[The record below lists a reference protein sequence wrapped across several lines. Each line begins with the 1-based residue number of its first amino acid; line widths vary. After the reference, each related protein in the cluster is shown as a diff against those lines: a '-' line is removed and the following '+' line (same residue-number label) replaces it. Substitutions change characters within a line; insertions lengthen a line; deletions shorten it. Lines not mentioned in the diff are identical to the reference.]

1 MTAAKKPA
9 AAATPRDC
17 ADALL
22 EFLPV
27 FVRLMV
33 AEVRQSAGPNSLT
46 PPQFRCLEILR
57 RDPGLSLSTLA
68 ERMGVRQP
76 TASLIVLRL
85 VRDGFVT
92 RKRAA
97 GERRRA
103 VLTLTDKGVT
113 MIETTRSIIRE
124 RIAIALGPL
133 PAPQRAR
140 VLEGLEILTAAIGGP
155 ETAA

>member
-1 MTAAKKPA
+1 MTAATKRA
-9 AAATPRDC
+9 ASATPEDC

-85 VRDGFVT
+85 VRDGFVA
-92 RKRAA
+92 RKRAT

-103 VLTLTDKGVT
+103 VLTLTDKGLT
-113 MIETTRSIIRE
+113 MIEATRSIIRE
-124 RIAIALGPL
+124 RIAIALEPL

-140 VLEGLEILTAAIGGP
+140 VLDGLELLTVALGGP
-155 ETAA
+155 EGAG